1 MHNFARED
9 FPCNELERCEECWN
23 PSLQQFSYNKNAK
36 TVLQDPSLWA
46 DAAYEGLIGGI
57 LGIFGRGTSTA
68 VDVVENLIN
77 NKTMPGEKLMETAG
91 VSESEV
97 LGAVV
102 LNDMA
107 NSDLGSI
114 IADGTLKT
122 DDIKK
127 HPKAFCGRT
136 AEEIADVLT
145 QTGYDVSIKT
155 STRSRSGA
163 KIIQISNGSGK
174 RNISQVQVSPG
185 GGRHGNNAYVKISTT
200 DQGTI
205 KVVDGEESTYK
216 TDGKENATIIF
227 SGGEP

>member
-1 MHNFARED
+1 MTYD
-9 FPCNELERCEECWN
+9 
-23 PSLQQFSYNKNAK
+23 KNAE
-36 TVLQDPSLWA
+36 TFLQNPKLLLEA
-46 DAAYEGLIGGI
+46 GYEGMLGSIIGV
-57 LGIFGRGTSTA
+57 FGRGTSNA
-68 VDVVENLIN
+68 VDLVHNMIYDGI
-77 NKTMPGEKLMETAG
+77 MPGEKLMADAG

-174 RNISQVQVSPG
+174 KNISQVQVSPG

-200 DQGTI
+200 DQGII
-205 KVVDGEESTYK
+205 KVVDGDESTYK

-227 SGGEP
+227 SGGKP